1 MIRRHALAVGLQ
13 ALGSAATVLVVMLVA
28 RRFGLEAQGRF
39 GLLKSWMDLAVALGL
54 LGLPQALLHMAY
66 HGDAAPG
73 RLRAYAE
80 RYAGIV
86 LLAALVAA
94 LVAALGPA
102 PWLAWAL
109 LAVPGLVLHG
119 LLRSLLLKPAGP
131 VAYALAT
138 AAPALL
144 LLAVVVVLALI
155 GWPAL
160 GAGLVLASALA
171 AGLAWWMLARA
182 GLHRQPVAG
191 LRLPADIHRHAFLQN
206 LCAAAQVALLL
217 GLLSGLGA
225 SEAALGEASVSL
237 LVLQLFGVAAAYLA
251 PLVYDQAARAAVHTP
266 AAEGPAAMGGSDLSG
281 ASTAKPVTVAAKV
294 APAWRWPA
302 ALAVVALAAW
312 ALPSL
317 LALALPQAG
326 PSLRWACQLMAAAGV
341 VLLVNRLWAT
351 RLQARGAF
359 AWLSALALLRLVASV
374 GVLALFWQASWPAGP
389 VGAADAAGALA
400 AAVLVAELL
409 VLLPTA
415 LALRRPGRVR

>member
-1 MIRRHALAVGLQ
+1 LIRRHALAVGLQ

-39 GLLKSWMDLAVALGL
+39 GLLKSWMDLAVAAGL

-66 HGDAAPG
+66 HGGAAPG

-80 RYAGIV
+80 RYAGFV
-86 LLAALVAA
+86 LLVALAAAA
-94 LVAALGPA
+94 VAALGPA

-138 AAPALL
+138 AAPAVLL
-144 LLAVVVVLALI
+144 LGVVAVLALI
-155 GWPAL
+155 GRPAF
-160 GAGLVLASALA
+160 GAALVLASVLA
-171 AGLAWWMLARA
+171 AVLAWWMLARA
-182 GLHRQPVAG
+182 GLHREPLAG

-251 PLVYDQAARAAVHTP
+251 PLVYDQAARAAVGAP
-266 AAEGPAAMGGSDLSG
+266 AADRPTAMGGESLPA
-281 ASTAKPVTVAAKV
+281 ASPDEPALAAAKA
-294 APAWRWPA
+294 APAWRWLA

-326 PSLRWACQLMAAAGV
+326 PSLRWACQVMAAAGV

-351 RLQARGAF
+351 QLQARGAF
-359 AWLSALALLRLVASV
+359 GWLSALALLRLVASV
-374 GVLALFWQASWPAGP
+374 GVLALLWQAPWTAGTL
-389 VGAADAAGALA
+389 DAAGALA

-415 LALRRPGRVR
+415 LALRRPGRAQ